1 MKTAT
6 ISIRVPEDLK
16 KMIQEICDTK
26 QITMTDY
33 CVTSLTPL
41 KQTPQ
46 VSAVALQKSDR
57 GGKVAQFEV
66 PESLTNVLSVVGGLG
81 IGIIV
86 YNALKSS
93 LKDNKKEWTDEKI
106 EAIAVIA
113 GLGSSVLGGVGIHH
127 ITKALRDK

>member
-16 KMIQEICDTK
+16 KMIQDICDTK
-26 QITMTDY
+26 GVTITDY
-33 CVTSLTPL
+33 CVTSLTPI
-41 KQTPQ
+41 KQVPP
-46 VSAVALQKSDR
+46 VSAVALQKLDR

-66 PESLTNVLSVVGGLG
+66 PENLTNVLSVIGGLG

-93 LKDNKKEWTDEKI
+93 LKDNKKEWTEEKI
-106 EAIAVIA
+106 EAVSIIA
-113 GLGSSVLGGVGIHH
+113 GLGSSVIGGVGIHH
-127 ITKALRDK
+127 ITKALQSK

>member
-26 QITMTDY
+26 GVTITDY
-33 CVTSLTPL
+33 CVTSLTPI
-41 KQTPQ
+41 KQVPP
-46 VSAVALQKSDR
+46 VSAVALQKLDR

-66 PESLTNVLSVVGGLG
+66 PENLTNVLSVIGGLG

-93 LKDNKKEWTDEKI
+93 LKDNKKEWTEEKI
-106 EAIAVIA
+106 EAVSIIA
-113 GLGSSVLGGVGIHH
+113 GLGSSVIGGVGIHH
-127 ITKALRDK
+127 ITKALQSK

>member
-16 KMIQEICDTK
+16 KMIQDICDTK

-46 VSAVALQKSDR
+46 VSAVALQKLDR

-66 PESLTNVLSVVGGLG
+66 PESLTNVLSVLGGLG

-113 GLGSSVLGGVGIHH
+113 GLGSSVLSGVGIHH